1 MKTLI
6 ERLTIVSPYIEND
19 CFKDYIAISSD
30 SLLIINKDLEL
41 VEWIIEGNSTDGVYM
56 SADSEDDFL
65 DAIIF
70 LKHLILSGNNPL
82 EWCKQ

>member
-1 MKTLI
+1 MKTI
-6 ERLTIVSPYIEND
+6 VDKLTKVSPYTEND
-19 CFKDYIAISSD
+19 SFKDYIVVSSD
-30 SLLIINKDLEL
+30 SLLIIDKDLEL

-56 SADSEDDFL
+56 SADTLDDFL